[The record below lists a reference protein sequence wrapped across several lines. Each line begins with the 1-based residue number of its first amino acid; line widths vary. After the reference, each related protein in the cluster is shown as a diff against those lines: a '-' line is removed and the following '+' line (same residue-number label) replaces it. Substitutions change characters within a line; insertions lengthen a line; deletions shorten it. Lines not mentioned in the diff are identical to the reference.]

1 MNKANVMLK
10 YFSKTKK
17 QITKSNIGLSI
28 FLLAIISTISIN
40 ELIAANNKNIIIDL
54 QTTVVDGEIAPFNQ
68 LIPGDTLLINAGTRS
83 SLMIKNVFGSSE
95 NPIIIIN
102 NKGLVIVNTV
112 DYYGISI
119 RNCSH
124 FRLTGSGDIKHRYG
138 IQVTRVEKG
147 SGIGIGERSTDIEV
161 DHISIQNTPIGGL
174 YVKTDPNCTTPS
186 TREKFTQYN
195 TSIHDNYI
203 ARTGNEGMYIGSSNF
218 TGETVKYNGND
229 TILMPPLLEGVKIF
243 NNIIEYAG
251 WDGIQVS
258 SASKDCQIYGNTIL
272 YDSQA
277 EYYAQMSGILI
288 GGGTKGDCFNNFI
301 AYGKGNGIESHGLG
315 GYKIFNNII
324 VDAGKSYKPLDL
336 NERKHGIFVTD
347 VSVLPD
353 SSFHIVHNDIINPKS
368 DGIRFQSSISK
379 NNLIASNLIINPG
392 NFNLYEFGN
401 TYLKGIDSYIM
412 IPHDS
417 ADVRLENN
425 FLTLDYGIAGL
436 TDTYEL
442 LPESPLIDNA
452 SLSGVTFDYYNKS
465 RPFGIKPDIGAVEYH
480 DPQSTRNFESHRSVE
495 IYPNPV
501 KNQLTIRYKLLNT
514 NSALIKVFNLAG
526 DIVLQKNHLSDSK
539 AIQEFQIDTVGLISG
554 MYLFTIEKENELIS
568 GKFIKTE

>member
-1 MNKANVMLK
+1 MNKVNAMLK
-10 YFSKTKK
+10 FLSKTIIQMLKPK
-17 QITKSNIGLSI
+17 NGLV
-28 FLLAIISTISIN
+28 ISIIFN
-40 ELIAANNKNIIIDL
+40 IFIFPFYEIYAANNKNIIIDL
-54 QTTVVDGEIAPFNQ
+54 QTTVVDGEVAPFNQ

-95 NPIIIIN
+95 KPIIIIN
-102 NKGLVIVNTV
+102 NKGLVIVNTSN
-112 DYYGISI
+112 YYGISI
-119 RNCSH
+119 RNCSY
-124 FRLTGSGDIKHRYG
+124 FRLTGSGDSQHRYG
-138 IQVTRVEKG
+138 IQVTRVKEG

-161 DHISIQNTPIGGL
+161 DHVSIQNTLIGGL

-195 TSIHDNYI
+195 TVIHDNYI
-203 ARTGNEGMYIGSSNF
+203 ARTGNEGMYIGSSNY
-218 TGETVKYNGND
+218 TGEPVDCNGKD
-229 TILMPPLLEGVKIF
+229 TILMPPLLEGVKIY

-272 YDSQA
+272 YDSQD
-277 EYYAQMSGILI
+277 EQYAQMSGILI

-315 GYKIFNNII
+315 GYTIFNNII
-324 VDAGKSYKPLDL
+324 VNPGKTFQPLNS

-353 SSFHIVHNDIINPKS
+353 SSFYIVHNDIINPKS

-392 NFNLYEFGN
+392 NFNLYELGN

-412 IPHDS
+412 VPYDS
-417 ADVRLENN
+417 ADVMKENN
-425 FLTLDYGIAGL
+425 FLTLDYEIAGL
-436 TDTYEL
+436 SDTYEPF
-442 LPESPLIDNA
+442 PESPLIDNA
-452 SLSGVTFDYYNKS
+452 SFTGVTFDYYNKS
-465 RPFGIKPDIGAVEYH
+465 RPFGNKPDIGAVEYH
-480 DPQSTRNFESHRSVE
+480 DPQSTGNIEFPKSVE

-501 KNQLTIRYKLLNT
+501 NAQLTIRYNILNSI
-514 NSALIKVFNLAG
+514 SAIIKVFNLAG
-526 DIVLQKNHLSDSK
+526 AIVLQKQLIPDSK
-539 AIQEFQIDTVGLISG
+539 TIQEFQIYTGKLLSG
-554 MYLFTIEKENELIS
+554 MYMFTIESENELIS
-568 GKFIKTE
+568 GKFIKIE